1 MKRYKL
7 LPKEYASFRPE
18 IVSYFASQVLPGSR
32 IIFDPMAGTSPL
44 IPYVEHLGLKAYFN
58 DLLPIYFYL
67 NRAKTYTVFKKIKSI
82 QSKDSKF
89 LENELLK
96 CLNKLRNKKLLMS
109 ENWIHESIL
118 AGLIEAWQQS
128 NRYEKIV
135 SWFFKAVIL
144 LCVRP
149 YSSISPSK
157 KNATWNKPGG
167 MSTGETTREIVK
179 ERIEKFL
186 CYYKNSYENF
196 KTIRGGECIFMT
208 EDASVLHLPEKP
220 DVILTSPAY
229 ANRYDYATMYAPE
242 LYFLSKADHQTD
254 LKILKKNIL
263 ASNAVEDYSNLQ
275 EDLGNISLRSPMTH
289 AFLMEVEDKG
299 MARENKYYLRY
310 YSKYYSGLFRIL
322 DNVVR
327 LLRKNGKLY
336 IVVQNNIHRGEV
348 NYMGDFLKDYFLKYG
363 LKVETVFN
371 QLKPHQ
377 GRRNISANYPLVL
390 KKHIESI
397 IEVGK

>member
-1 MKRYKL
+1 
-7 LPKEYASFRPE
+7 
-18 IVSYFASQVLPGSR
+18 
-32 IIFDPMAGTSPL
+32 MAGTSPL

-58 DLLPIYFYL
+58 DLLPMHFYV

-82 QSKDSKF
+82 QSKNSKF

-96 CLNKLRNKKLLMS
+96 CLNRLRNKKLLMS

-118 AGLIEAWQQS
+118 DGLIEAWQQS

-149 YSSISPSK
+149 YSSISPSE

-167 MSTGETTREIVK
+167 MSTAETTREIVK

-186 CYYKNSYENF
+186 CYYKNSYENSE
-196 KTIRGGECIFMT
+196 TVRGGECIFMT

-220 DVILTSPAY
+220 RVILTSPAY
-229 ANRYDYATMYAPE
+229 ANRYDYVTMYAPE
-242 LYFLSKADHQTD
+242 LFFLSKADYQTD
-254 LKILKKNIL
+254 LKILKTNIL
-263 ASNAVEDYSNLQ
+263 ASNAVEDYSNPQ
-275 EDLGNISLRSPMTH
+275 QDLDNISRRSPMTY
-289 AFLMEVEDKG
+289 AFLLEVEEKG
-299 MARENKYYLRY
+299 MARENNYYLRY

-322 DNVVR
+322 DNVLK
-327 LLRKNGKLY
+327 LLRKDGKLY

-348 NYMGDFLKDYFLKYG
+348 NYMGDFLKDYFLNYG

-371 QLKPHQ
+371 QLKPH
-377 GRRNISANYPLVL
+377 
-390 KKHIESI
+390 
-397 IEVGK
+397 